1 MTSDDELRELTAAY
15 VLGALAADDR
25 RRVEEHLEGCPRCR
39 AEVVAFS
46 PIPAL
51 LARIDP
57 DQLDGAAAPDRAAV
71 VVAAAR
77 SELGQLRASRR
88 RWRLATLA
96 AAAAVVVAAVL
107 GLAVVAGDEGGGDPP
122 GVALRLSSAV
132 GVDGAVIADER
143 PWGTYVHVALSDL
156 PPRDTYELWVVGRDG
171 AWHPVGSWR
180 PTAEARANLGSST
193 GLRLPEIDRLVI
205 TSADRDDQLATAA

>member
-1 MTSDDELRELTAAY
+1 MTPDDEFRELSAAY
-15 VLGALAADDR
+15 VLSALPAEDR
-25 RRVEEHLEGCPRCR
+25 RRFEDHLEGCPRCR
-39 AEVVAFS
+39 EEVLAFT

-51 LARIDP
+51 LARVDL
-57 DQLDGAAAPDRAAV
+57 DQLDGAAAPDRAAAI
-71 VVAAAR
+71 VAAAR
-77 SELGQLRASRR
+77 SELGQLRTSRR
-88 RWRLATLA
+88 RRRLATVA
-96 AAAAVVVAAVL
+96 TAAAAVLALVL
-107 GLAVVAGDEGGGDPP
+107 GLAVVTRDDRAGDPP

-156 PPRDTYELWVVGRDG
+156 PPRDTYELWVVSRDG